1 MLAISAIVCISTTP
15 DADKAKGIK
24 QIKQATGL
32 SLRDS
37 KALYERIDDAGTR
50 GLRLRISDRM
60 YGRLV
65 LVLDADGF
73 NANDNGVR
81 RFSILLEDVEIA
93 RADVM
98 ELTDA
103 NGALL

>member
-37 KALYERIDDAGTR
+37 KALYERID
-50 GLRLRISDRM
+50 
-60 YGRLV
+60 GRLV